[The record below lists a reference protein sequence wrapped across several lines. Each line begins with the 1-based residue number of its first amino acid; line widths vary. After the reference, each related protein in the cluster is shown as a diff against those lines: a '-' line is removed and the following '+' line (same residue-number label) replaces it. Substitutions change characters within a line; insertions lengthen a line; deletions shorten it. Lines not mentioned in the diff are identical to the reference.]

1 MGKSYLEIVHGDF
14 FAHCSSLNTQ
24 PEVIGS
30 NSKKKAVLYLILKPK
45 IVPFKM
51 ETYTEENVVHEPS
64 KETFYIPLKS
74 GNKGVVF

>member
-1 MGKSYLEIVHGDF
+1 MSIAV
-14 FAHCSSLNTQ
+14 S
-24 PEVIGS
+24 S
-30 NSKKKAVLYLILKPK
+30 NSNKAVLCIILKTK